1 MLGEYLTS
9 GLSIVTP
16 AANLPVSIDAARR
29 NSRIDTTDEDTR
41 LTELIRVA
49 TAYVQKHTD
58 TALITQTLSWKLDR
72 FPIETKALYL
82 PVWPVQSLSSVIYTD
97 AAEASITIDLN
108 TLSTRIPSRGQ
119 SRIARKKWAAWPSTL
134 DTPDAVDIRFIAG
147 FGATEASVPE
157 EFKQA
162 ILLLVSHWFE
172 NREAVLTGSASKEV
186 EFAVSAIIDT
196 IRDSDGWGT
205 DLS

>member
-16 AANLPVSIDAARR
+16 ATNLPVSLDAARR
-29 NSRIDTTDEDTR
+29 NSRIDTTDEDQR
-41 LTELIRVA
+41 LTELIRAA

-58 TALITQTLSWKLDR
+58 TALITQTLSWKLDQ
-72 FPIETKALYL
+72 FPVQIKAIYL
-82 PVWPVQSLSSVIYTD
+82 PIWPVQSLASISYTD
-97 AAEASITIDLN
+97 VSEATVSMDL
-108 TLSTRIPSRGQ
+108 TTVATRIPTRGKA
-119 SRIARKKWAAWPSTL
+119 RIARKKWLAWPSTL

-147 FGATEASVPE
+147 FGSTEASVPE

-172 NREAVLTGSASKEV
+172 NREAVLTGTASKEV
-186 EFAVSAIIDT
+186 EFAVSSIIDT
-196 IRDSDGWGT
+196 IRDSDGWGA
-205 DLS
+205 DLR